1 MCIQVAS
8 EFILESERE
17 SFIEQVREVIENADE
32 KGLERD
38 VEKQV
43 WIPLSPQPSTLSCV
57 YLEVF
62 FSFQKFIIF
71 SLFVCIC
78 DLAYLQMAGD
88 MEQQI
93 PAISVPMPGK
103 DPAELKVKCGE
114 SWP

>member
-1 MCIQVAS
+1 MYTTFSSALYFKLCL
-8 EFILESERE
+8 FR
-17 SFIEQVREVIENADE
+17 
-32 KGLERD
+32 G
-38 VEKQV
+38 
-43 WIPLSPQPSTLSCV
+43 
-57 YLEVF
+57 
-62 FSFQKFIIF
+62 FSFFQNFIIF

-114 SWP
+114 SCP